1 MKGPSNYIWLGT
13 MRARLQG
20 FVIFDYEN
28 RYNEARLNLAKW
40 LKEDKIKMPNYIIE
54 SSIDAFPN
62 AFEDLFSGKN
72 FGKMIL
78 KLND

>member
-1 MKGPSNYIWLGT
+1 MKI
-13 MRARLQG
+13 
-20 FVIFDYEN
+20 
-28 RYNEARLNLAKW
+28 YNEARVNLGKW
-40 LKEDKIKMPNYIIE
+40 LKEDKIKMPNFIIE